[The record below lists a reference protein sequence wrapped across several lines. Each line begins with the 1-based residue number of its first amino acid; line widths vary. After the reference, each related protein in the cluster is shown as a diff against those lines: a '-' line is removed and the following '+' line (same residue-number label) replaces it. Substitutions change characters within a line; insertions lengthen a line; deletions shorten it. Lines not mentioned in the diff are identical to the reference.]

1 MDMQD
6 NKKINSMSKISRIG
20 MFIIILLIVIISILI
35 YIKYYKKDEVI
46 SGNIRKNEI
55 KAEQNERLEGDI
67 LKYANIFNEN
77 SKVKK
82 KEEKIYNNKKIKTY
96 IFESGNKI
104 EIYDDGRIKNYIN
117 INELETVKAFEK
129 NEFNLEKSKNMLKVL
144 GIKLGFEIQNDEI
157 TEINSEEIDNA
168 YSIIIKIKKDNIII
182 TGKAIVNPNFNNVS
196 AISLEYNEIKV
207 KENSKITKEEAIN
220 AVKNSLKEE
229 GKEGTIIENKIKEK
243 IHSSS
248 ILNKAYNVIEVP
260 VMMEYYKKMMEGKID
275 KMPEYSRLY
284 EVDIETG
291 KIIDMLGVQ

>member
-1 MDMQD
+1 
-6 NKKINSMSKISRIG
+6 MSKKNNINKE
-20 MFIIILLIVIISILI
+20 ILLVLLGMIIVTLILLCVR
-35 YIKYYKKDEVI
+35 YYKKDEVI
-46 SGNIRKNEI
+46 SENIRKNEI
-55 KAEQNERLEGDI
+55 KVEQNERLEGDI
-67 LKYANIFNEN
+67 LKYANIFNEK

-104 EIYDDGRIKNYIN
+104 EIYDDGRIKNYTN
-117 INELETVKAFEK
+117 IKELETFKAFEK
-129 NEFNLEKSKNMLKVL
+129 NEFNLEKSKKMLKVL
-144 GIKLGFEIQNDEI
+144 GVKLGFEIIDNNI

-168 YSIIIKIKKDNIII
+168 YSIKIEIKKDNIII

-196 AISLEYNEIKV
+196 AISFEYNEIKIQ
-207 KENSKITKEEAIN
+207 ENNKITKEEAIN

-243 IHSSS
+243 VHSLSR
-248 ILNKAYNVIEVP
+248 LNKAYNVIEVP
-260 VMMEYYKKMMEGKID
+260 VMMEYYRKMMEGKIE

-291 KIIDMLGVQ
+291 KIIDMVGVQ

>member
-1 MDMQD
+1 
-6 NKKINSMSKISRIG
+6 MSKKNNINKE
-20 MFIIILLIVIISILI
+20 ILLVLLGMIIVTLILLCLR
-35 YIKYYKKDEVI
+35 YYKKDEVI
-46 SGNIRKNEI
+46 SDNIRKNEI
-55 KAEQNERLEGDI
+55 KVEQNERLEGDI
-67 LKYANIFNEN
+67 LKYANIFNEK

-117 INELETVKAFEK
+117 VNELETFKAFEK
-129 NEFNLEKSKNMLKVL
+129 NEFNLEKAKKMLRVL
-144 GIKLGFEIQNDEI
+144 GIKLGFEITDNNI

-168 YSIIIKIKKDNIII
+168 YSIRIEIKKDNIII

-207 KENSKITKEEAIN
+207 QENSKITKEEAIN

-229 GKEGTIIENKIKEK
+229 GEEGTIIENKIKEK

-248 ILNKAYNVIEVP
+248 ILNKAYNVIEIP

-291 KIIDMLGVQ
+291 KIIDMVGVQ

>member
-1 MDMQD
+1 
-6 NKKINSMSKISRIG
+6 MSKKNNINKE
-20 MFIIILLIVIISILI
+20 ILLVLLGMIIVTLILLCLR
-35 YIKYYKKDEVI
+35 YYKKDEVI

-55 KAEQNERLEGDI
+55 KTEQNERLEGDI
-67 LKYANIFNEN
+67 LKYANIFNEK

-117 INELETVKAFEK
+117 VNELETFKAFEK
-129 NEFNLEKSKNMLKVL
+129 NEFNLEKSKNILKAL
-144 GIKLGFEIQNDEI
+144 GIKLGFEIIDNNI
-157 TEINSEEIDNA
+157 TEINSEEMNNA
-168 YSIIIKIKKDNIII
+168 YSVRIKMKKDNIII
-182 TGKAIVNPNFNNVS
+182 TGKAIINPNFNNVS
-196 AISLEYNEIKV
+196 AISLEYNEMKIQ
-207 KENSKITKEEAIN
+207 ENSKITKEEATN

-229 GKEGTIIENKIKEK
+229 GREGTIIENKIKEK

-248 ILNKAYNVIEVP
+248 ILNKAYNVIEIP

-291 KIIDMLGVQ
+291 KIIDMIGVQ

>member
-1 MDMQD
+1 M
-6 NKKINSMSKISRIG
+6 NKKNNINKE
-20 MFIIILLIVIISILI
+20 ILLVLLGMIIVTLILLCLR
-35 YIKYYKKDEVI
+35 YYKKDEVI

-55 KAEQNERLEGDI
+55 KTEQNERLEGDI
-67 LKYANIFNEN
+67 LKYANIFNEK

-117 INELETVKAFEK
+117 VNELETFKAFEK
-129 NEFNLEKSKNMLKVL
+129 NEFNLEKSKKMLKVL
-144 GIKLGFEIQNDEI
+144 GIKLGFEIIDNNI
-157 TEINSEEIDNA
+157 TEIKSEEIDNA
-168 YSIIIKIKKDNIII
+168 YSIRIKIKKDNIII
-182 TGKAIVNPNFNNVS
+182 AGKAIVNPNFNNVS
-196 AISLEYNEIKV
+196 AISFEYNEI
-207 KENSKITKEEAIN
+207 EIQGNNKITKEEAIN

-260 VMMEYYKKMMEGKID
+260 VMMEYYRKMMEGKIE

-291 KIIDMLGVQ
+291 KIIDMVGVQ

>member
-1 MDMQD
+1 M
-6 NKKINSMSKISRIG
+6 NKKNNINKE
-20 MFIIILLIVIISILI
+20 ILLVLLGMIIVTLILLCVR
-35 YIKYYKKDEVI
+35 YYKKDEVI

-55 KAEQNERLEGDI
+55 KTKQNERLEGDI
-67 LKYANIFNEN
+67 LKYTNIFNEK

-117 INELETVKAFEK
+117 VNELETFKAFEK
-129 NEFNLEKSKNMLKVL
+129 NEFNLEKSKKMLKVL
-144 GIKLGFEIQNDEI
+144 GIKLGFEIIDNNI
-157 TEINSEEIDNA
+157 TEIKSEEIDNA
-168 YSIIIKIKKDNIII
+168 YSIRIKIKKDNIII
-182 TGKAIVNPNFNNVS
+182 AGKAIVNPNFNNVS
-196 AISLEYNEIKV
+196 AISFEYNEI
-207 KENSKITKEEAIN
+207 EIQGNNKITKEEAIN

-260 VMMEYYKKMMEGKID
+260 VMMEYYRKMMEGKIE

-291 KIIDMLGVQ
+291 KIIDMVGVQ

>member
-1 MDMQD
+1 M
-6 NKKINSMSKISRIG
+6 NKKNNINKE
-20 MFIIILLIVIISILI
+20 ILLVLLGMIIVTLILLCVR
-35 YIKYYKKDEVI
+35 YYKKDEVI

-55 KAEQNERLEGDI
+55 KVEQNERLEGDI

-117 INELETVKAFEK
+117 VNELETFKTFEK

-144 GIKLGFEIQNDEI
+144 GIKLGFEIIDNNI

-182 TGKAIVNPNFNNVS
+182 AGKAIVNPNFNNVS
-196 AISLEYNEIKV
+196 AISFEYNEI
-207 KENSKITKEEAIN
+207 EIQGNNKITKEEAIN

-248 ILNKAYNVIEVP
+248 ILNKTYNVIEVP
-260 VMMEYYKKMMEGKID
+260 VMMEYYRKMMEGKID

-291 KIIDMLGVQ
+291 KIIDMVGVQ

>member
-1 MDMQD
+1 M
-6 NKKINSMSKISRIG
+6 NKKNNINKE
-20 MFIIILLIVIISILI
+20 ILLVLLGMIIVTLILLCVR
-35 YIKYYKKDEVI
+35 YYKKDEVI
-46 SGNIRKNEI
+46 SDNIRKNEI
-55 KAEQNERLEGDI
+55 KIEQNERLEGDI
-67 LKYANIFNEN
+67 LKYANIFNEK

-96 IFESGNKI
+96 IFKSGNKI
-104 EIYDDGRIKNYIN
+104 EIYYDGRIKNYIN
-117 INELETVKAFEK
+117 VNELETFKAFEK

-144 GIKLGFEIQNDEI
+144 GIKLGMEIIDNNL

-248 ILNKAYNVIEVP
+248 ILNKAYNVIEIP

-275 KMPEYSRLY
+275 KIPEYSRLY

-291 KIIDMLGVQ
+291 KIIDIVGVQ

>member
-1 MDMQD
+1 M
-6 NKKINSMSKISRIG
+6 NKKNNINKE
-20 MFIIILLIVIISILI
+20 ILLVLLGMIIVTLILLCVR
-35 YIKYYKKDEVI
+35 YYKKDKVI

-55 KAEQNERLEGDI
+55 KVEQNERLEGDI
-67 LKYANIFNEN
+67 LKYANIFNEK

-117 INELETVKAFEK
+117 INELETFKAFEK
-129 NEFNLEKSKNMLKVL
+129 NEFNLEKSKKMLKVL
-144 GIKLGFEIQNDEI
+144 GIKLGFEIIDNNI

-168 YSIIIKIKKDNIII
+168 YSIRIKIKKDNIII
-182 TGKAIVNPNFNNVS
+182 AGKAIVNPNFNNVS
-196 AISLEYNEIKV
+196 AISFEYNEMKIQ
-207 KENSKITKEEAIN
+207 ENNKITKEEAIN

-229 GKEGTIIENKIKEK
+229 GKEGTIVENKIKEK

-248 ILNKAYNVIEVP
+248 ILNKAYNVIEIP

-291 KIIDMLGVQ
+291 KIIDMVGVQ

>member
-1 MDMQD
+1 M
-6 NKKINSMSKISRIG
+6 NKKNNINKE
-20 MFIIILLIVIISILI
+20 ILLVLLGMIIVTLVLLCLR
-35 YIKYYKKDEVI
+35 YYKKDEVI
-46 SGNIRKNEI
+46 SDNIRKNEI
-55 KAEQNERLEGDI
+55 KTEQNERLEGDI
-67 LKYANIFNEN
+67 LKYANIFNEK

-96 IFESGNKI
+96 IFKSGNKI

-248 ILNKAYNVIEVP
+248 RLNKAYNVIEVP
-260 VMMEYYKKMMEGKID
+260 VMMEYYRKMMEGKID

-291 KIIDMLGVQ
+291 KIIDMIGVQ

>member
-1 MDMQD
+1 M
-6 NKKINSMSKISRIG
+6 NKKNNINKEILIVLLG
-20 MFIIILLIVIISILI
+20 MIIVTLILLCLR
-35 YIKYYKKDEVI
+35 YYKKDEVI

-55 KAEQNERLEGDI
+55 KVEHNERLEGDI
-67 LKYANIFNEN
+67 LKYTNIFNEN

-117 INELETVKAFEK
+117 INELETFKAFEK
-129 NEFNLEKSKNMLKVL
+129 NEFNLEKSKKMLKVL
-144 GIKLGFEIQNDEI
+144 GIKLGFEIIDNNI

-168 YSIIIKIKKDNIII
+168 YSIRIEIKKDNIII

-196 AISLEYNEIKV
+196 AISLEYNEMKIQ
-207 KENSKITKEEAIN
+207 ENNKITKEEAIN
-220 AVKNSLKEE
+220 AVKNSLQED
-229 GKEGTIIENKIKEK
+229 GKEGTIIENKIKQK

-248 ILNKAYNVIEVP
+248 ILNKSYNVIEIP

-275 KMPEYSRLY
+275 KIPEYSRLY

-291 KIIDMLGVQ
+291 KIIDMIGVQ

>member
-1 MDMQD
+1 
-6 NKKINSMSKISRIG
+6 MSKKNNINKE
-20 MFIIILLIVIISILI
+20 ILLVLLGMIIVTLILLCLR
-35 YIKYYKKDEVI
+35 YYKKDEVI
-46 SGNIRKNEI
+46 SENIRKNEI
-55 KAEQNERLEGDI
+55 KVEQNERLEGDI

-77 SKVKK
+77 SKLKK

-117 INELETVKAFEK
+117 INELETFKTFEK
-129 NEFNLEKSKNMLKVL
+129 NEFNLEKAKKMIKVL
-144 GIKLGFEIQNDEI
+144 GIKLGFEIIDNNI

-168 YSIIIKIKKDNIII
+168 YSIRIKIKKDNIII

-196 AISLEYNEIKV
+196 VISFEYNEMKIQ
-207 KENSKITKEEAIN
+207 ESNKITKEEAIN

-260 VMMEYYKKMMEGKID
+260 VMMEYYRKMMEGKID

-291 KIIDMLGVQ
+291 KIIDMVGVQ

>member
-1 MDMQD
+1 M
-6 NKKINSMSKISRIG
+6 NKKNNINKE
-20 MFIIILLIVIISILI
+20 ILLVLLGMIIVTLILLCLR
-35 YIKYYKKDEVI
+35 YYKKDEVI

-55 KAEQNERLEGDI
+55 KTKQNERLEGDI
-67 LKYANIFNEN
+67 LKYINIFNEK

-117 INELETVKAFEK
+117 VNELKTFKAFEK
-129 NEFNLEKSKNMLKVL
+129 NEFNLEKSKKMLKVL
-144 GIKLGFEIQNDEI
+144 GIKLGFEIIDNNIIEI
-157 TEINSEEIDNA
+157 KSEEIDNA
-168 YSIIIKIKKDNIII
+168 YSIRIKIKKDNIII
-182 TGKAIVNPNFNNVS
+182 AGKAIVNPNFNNVS
-196 AISLEYNEIKV
+196 SISFEYNEI
-207 KENSKITKEEAIN
+207 EIQGNNKITKEEAIN

-260 VMMEYYKKMMEGKID
+260 VMMEYYRKMMEGKIE

-291 KIIDMLGVQ
+291 KIIDMVGVQ

>member
-6 NKKINSMSKISRIG
+6 NKKNSMSKISRIG
-20 MFIIILLIVIISILI
+20 IFIIILLIVIIAVLI
-35 YIKYYKKDEVI
+35 YIKYYKKDESI
-46 SGNIRKNEI
+46 LSNIRKKEI
-55 KAEQNERLEGDI
+55 KVEQNERLEGDI
-67 LKYANIFNEN
+67 LKYANIFNEK

-117 INELETVKAFEK
+117 VNELETFKTFEK
-129 NEFNLEKSKNMLKVL
+129 NEFNLEKSKKMLKVL
-144 GIKLGFEIQNDEI
+144 GVKLGFEIIDNNI
-157 TEINSEEIDNA
+157 TEINSKEIDNA
-168 YSIIIKIKKDNIII
+168 YSIRIEIKKNNIII

-196 AISLEYNEIKV
+196 AISFEYNEIKIQ
-207 KENSKITKEEAIN
+207 ENNKITKEEAISV
-220 AVKNSLKEE
+220 VKNSLKEE

-243 IHSSS
+243 VHSLSR
-248 ILNKAYNVIEVP
+248 LNKAYNVIEVP
-260 VMMEYYKKMMEGKID
+260 VMMEYYRKMMEGKID

-291 KIIDMLGVQ
+291 KIINMVGVQ

>member
-1 MDMQD
+1 M
-6 NKKINSMSKISRIG
+6 NKKNNINKE
-20 MFIIILLIVIISILI
+20 ILLVLLGMIIVTLILLCLR
-35 YIKYYKKDEVI
+35 YYKKDKVI
-46 SGNIRKNEI
+46 SENIRKNEI
-55 KAEQNERLEGDI
+55 KVEQNERLEGDI
-67 LKYANIFNEN
+67 LKYANIFNEK

-117 INELETVKAFEK
+117 VNELETFKTLKK
-129 NEFNLEKSKNMLKVL
+129 NEFNLEKAKKMLRVL
-144 GIKLGFEIQNDEI
+144 GIKLGFEIINNNI

-168 YSIIIKIKKDNIII
+168 YSIRIEIKKDNIII

-196 AISLEYNEIKV
+196 AISLEYNEMKIQ
-207 KENSKITKEEAIN
+207 ENNKITKEEAIN

-248 ILNKAYNVIEVP
+248 ILNKAYNVIEIP

-291 KIIDMLGVQ
+291 KIIDMVGV

>member
-1 MDMQD
+1 M
-6 NKKINSMSKISRIG
+6 NKKNNINKE
-20 MFIIILLIVIISILI
+20 ILLVLLGMIIVTLILLCLR
-35 YIKYYKKDEVI
+35 YYNKDEVI
-46 SGNIRKNEI
+46 SDNIRKNEI
-55 KAEQNERLEGDI
+55 KTEQNERLDGDI
-67 LKYANIFNEN
+67 LKYANIFNEK

-117 INELETVKAFEK
+117 INELETFKAFEK
-129 NEFNLEKSKNMLKVL
+129 NEFNLEKSKNMLKAL
-144 GIKLGFEIQNDEI
+144 GIKLGFEIIDNNI
-157 TEINSEEIDNA
+157 TEINSEEMDNA
-168 YSIIIKIKKDNIII
+168 YSIRIKMKKDNMII

-196 AISLEYNEIKV
+196 AISLEYNEMKIQEK
-207 KENSKITKEEAIN
+207 NNKITKEEAIS

-229 GKEGTIIENKIKEK
+229 GEEGNIIENKIKGK

-260 VMMEYYKKMMEGKID
+260 VMMEYYRKMMEGKID

-291 KIIDMLGVQ
+291 KIIDMVGVQ

>member
-1 MDMQD
+1 M
-6 NKKINSMSKISRIG
+6 NKKNNINKE
-20 MFIIILLIVIISILI
+20 ILLVLLGMIIVTLILLCV
-35 YIKYYKKDEVI
+35 KYYKKDEVI
-46 SGNIRKNEI
+46 SDNIRKNEI
-55 KAEQNERLEGDI
+55 KTEQNERLEGDI
-67 LKYANIFNEN
+67 LKYANIFNEK

-82 KEEKIYNNKKIKTY
+82 KEEKIYNNKKIKIY

-117 INELETVKAFEK
+117 VNELETFKTFKK
-129 NEFNLEKSKNMLKVL
+129 NEFNLEKSKNILKAL
-144 GIKLGFEIQNDEI
+144 GIKLGLEIIDNNI

-168 YSIIIKIKKDNIII
+168 YSIRIKIKKDNIII
-182 TGKAIVNPNFNNVS
+182 AGKAIINPNFNNVS

-207 KENSKITKEEAIN
+207 QENSKITKEEAIN

-248 ILNKAYNVIEVP
+248 RLNKAYNVIEIP

-291 KIIDMLGVQ
+291 KIIDMIGVQ

>member
-1 MDMQD
+1 
-6 NKKINSMSKISRIG
+6 MSKKNNINKE
-20 MFIIILLIVIISILI
+20 ILLVLLGMIIVTLILLCVR
-35 YIKYYKKDEVI
+35 YYKKDEVI

-55 KAEQNERLEGDI
+55 KVEQNERLEGDI
-67 LKYANIFNEN
+67 LKYANIFNEK

-117 INELETVKAFEK
+117 VNELETFKVFEK
-129 NEFNLEKSKNMLKVL
+129 NEFNLEKAKKMLKVL
-144 GIKLGFEIQNDEI
+144 GIKLGFEIIDNNI

-182 TGKAIVNPNFNNVS
+182 TGKAIINPNFNNVS

-207 KENSKITKEEAIN
+207 QESNKITKEEAIN

-229 GKEGTIIENKIKEK
+229 GKEGNIIENKIKEK

-248 ILNKAYNVIEVP
+248 RLNKAYNVIEVP

-291 KIIDMLGVQ
+291 KIIDMVGVQ

>member
-1 MDMQD
+1 M
-6 NKKINSMSKISRIG
+6 NKKNNINKE
-20 MFIIILLIVIISILI
+20 ILLVLLGMIIVTLILLCLR
-35 YIKYYKKDEVI
+35 YYKKDEVI

-55 KAEQNERLEGDI
+55 KTKQNERLEGDI
-67 LKYANIFNEN
+67 LKYINIFNEK

-117 INELETVKAFEK
+117 VNELKTFKAFEK
-129 NEFNLEKSKNMLKVL
+129 NEFNLEKSKKMLKVL
-144 GIKLGFEIQNDEI
+144 GIKLGFEIIDNNI
-157 TEINSEEIDNA
+157 TEIKSEEIDNA
-168 YSIIIKIKKDNIII
+168 YSIRIKIKKDNIII
-182 TGKAIVNPNFNNVS
+182 AGKAIVNPNFNNVS
-196 AISLEYNEIKV
+196 AISFEYNEI
-207 KENSKITKEEAIN
+207 EIQGNNKITKEEAIN

-260 VMMEYYKKMMEGKID
+260 VMMEYSRKMMEGKIE

-284 EVDIETG
+284 EVDIETR
-291 KIIDMLGVQ
+291 KIIDMIGVQ

>member
-67 LKYANIFNEN
+67 LKYANIFNEK

-82 KEEKIYNNKKIKTY
+82 KEEKIYNNKKIKIY

-129 NEFNLEKSKNMLKVL
+129 NEFNLEKSKNMLKAL
-144 GIKLGFEIQNDEI
+144 GIKLGFEITDNNI

>member
-1 MDMQD
+1 
-6 NKKINSMSKISRIG
+6 MSKKNNINKE
-20 MFIIILLIVIISILI
+20 ILLVLLGMIIVTLILLCLR
-35 YIKYYKKDEVI
+35 YYKKDEVI
-46 SGNIRKNEI
+46 SDNIRKNEI
-55 KAEQNERLEGDI
+55 KVEQNERLEGDI
-67 LKYANIFNEN
+67 LKYANIFNEK

-117 INELETVKAFEK
+117 VNELETFKAFEK
-129 NEFNLEKSKNMLKVL
+129 NEFNLEKAKKMLRVL
-144 GIKLGFEIQNDEI
+144 GIKLGFEITDNNI

-168 YSIIIKIKKDNIII
+168 YSIRIEIKKDNIII

-207 KENSKITKEEAIN
+207 QENSKITKEEAIN

-229 GKEGTIIENKIKEK
+229 GEEGTIIENKIKEK

-260 VMMEYYKKMMEGKID
+260 VMMEYYRKMMEGKID

-291 KIIDMLGVQ
+291 KIIDMVGVQ

>member
-1 MDMQD
+1 M
-6 NKKINSMSKISRIG
+6 NKKNNINKE
-20 MFIIILLIVIISILI
+20 ILLVLLGMIIVTLILLCVR
-35 YIKYYKKDEVI
+35 YYKKDKVI
-46 SGNIRKNEI
+46 SENIRKNEI
-55 KAEQNERLEGDI
+55 KTEQNERLEGDI
-67 LKYANIFNEN
+67 LKYANIFNEK

-82 KEEKIYNNKKIKTY
+82 KEEKIYNNKKIKKY

-117 INELETVKAFEK
+117 VNELETFKAFEK
-129 NEFNLEKSKNMLKVL
+129 NEFNLEKAKKMLRVL
-144 GIKLGFEIQNDEI
+144 GIKLGFEIINNNI

-168 YSIIIKIKKDNIII
+168 YSIRIKIKKDNIII

-196 AISLEYNEIKV
+196 AISFEYNEIKV
-207 KENSKITKEEAIN
+207 QESNKITNEEAIN

-248 ILNKAYNVIEVP
+248 ILNKAYNVIEIP
-260 VMMEYYKKMMEGKID
+260 VMMEYYKKMMEDKID

-291 KIIDMLGVQ
+291 KIIDMVGVQ

>member
-67 LKYANIFNEN
+67 LKYANIFNEK

-82 KEEKIYNNKKIKTY
+82 KEEKIYNNTKIKIY

>member
-1 MDMQD
+1 
-6 NKKINSMSKISRIG
+6 MSKKNNINKE
-20 MFIIILLIVIISILI
+20 ILLVLLGMIIVTLILLCVR
-35 YIKYYKKDEVI
+35 YYKKDEVI
-46 SGNIRKNEI
+46 SENIRKNEI
-55 KAEQNERLEGDI
+55 KVEQNERLEGDI
-67 LKYANIFNEN
+67 LKYANIFNEK

-117 INELETVKAFEK
+117 VNELETFKAFEK
-129 NEFNLEKSKNMLKVL
+129 NKFNLEKSKNMLKAL
-144 GIKLGFEIQNDEI
+144 GIKLGFEITDNNI

-168 YSIIIKIKKDNIII
+168 YSIRIKIKKDNIII
-182 TGKAIVNPNFNNVS
+182 AGKAIINPNFNNVS
-196 AISLEYNEIKV
+196 AISLEYNEMKIQ
-207 KENSKITKEEAIN
+207 ESNKITKEEAIN

-229 GKEGTIIENKIKEK
+229 GKEGTIVENKIKEK

-260 VMMEYYKKMMEGKID
+260 VMMEYYRKMMEGKID

-291 KIIDMLGVQ
+291 KIIDMIGVQ

>member
-1 MDMQD
+1 M
-6 NKKINSMSKISRIG
+6 NKENNINKE
-20 MFIIILLIVIISILI
+20 ILLVLLGMIIVTLILLCLR
-35 YIKYYKKDEVI
+35 YYKKDEVI

-55 KAEQNERLEGDI
+55 KVEQNERLEGDI
-67 LKYANIFNEN
+67 LKYANIFNEK

-117 INELETVKAFEK
+117 VNELETFKAFEK
-129 NEFNLEKSKNMLKVL
+129 NKFNLEKSKNMLKAL
-144 GIKLGFEIQNDEI
+144 GIKLGFEITDNNI

-168 YSIIIKIKKDNIII
+168 YSIRIKIKKDNIII
-182 TGKAIVNPNFNNVS
+182 AGKAIINPNFNNVF

-207 KENSKITKEEAIN
+207 QESNKITKEEAIN

-229 GKEGTIIENKIKEK
+229 GKEGTIVENKIKEK

-260 VMMEYYKKMMEGKID
+260 VMMEYYRKMMEGKID

-291 KIIDMLGVQ
+291 KIIDMVGVQ

>member
-1 MDMQD
+1 M
-6 NKKINSMSKISRIG
+6 NKKNNINKE
-20 MFIIILLIVIISILI
+20 ILLVLLGMIIVTLVLLCLR
-35 YIKYYKKDEVI
+35 YYKKDEVI
-46 SGNIRKNEI
+46 SDNIRKNEI
-55 KAEQNERLEGDI
+55 KTEQNERLEGDI
-67 LKYANIFNEN
+67 LKYANIINEK

-96 IFESGNKI
+96 IFESGNRI

-117 INELETVKAFEK
+117 VNELKTFKAFEK
-129 NEFNLEKSKNMLKVL
+129 NEVNLEKAKKILKVL

-168 YSIIIKIKKDNIII
+168 YSIRIKIKKDNIII
-182 TGKAIVNPNFNNVS
+182 TGKAIVNPNLNNVS
-196 AISLEYNEIKV
+196 AISLEYNEIKIQ
-207 KENSKITKEEAIN
+207 ENNKITKEEAIN
-220 AVKNSLKEE
+220 AVKTSLKEE

-291 KIIDMLGVQ
+291 KIIDMVGVQ

>member
-1 MDMQD
+1 M
-6 NKKINSMSKISRIG
+6 NKKNNINKE
-20 MFIIILLIVIISILI
+20 ILLVLLGMIIVTLILLCVR
-35 YIKYYKKDEVI
+35 YYKKDEVI
-46 SGNIRKNEI
+46 SDNIRKNEI
-55 KAEQNERLEGDI
+55 KTEQNERLEGDI
-67 LKYANIFNEN
+67 LKYANIFNEK

-117 INELETVKAFEK
+117 VNELETFKAFEK
-129 NEFNLEKSKNMLKVL
+129 NEFNLEKSKKMLKVL
-144 GIKLGFEIQNDEI
+144 GVKLGFEIIDNNI

-168 YSIIIKIKKDNIII
+168 YSIRIKIKKDNIII

-196 AISLEYNEIKV
+196 AISLEYNEMKIQ
-207 KENSKITKEEAIN
+207 ENNKITKEEAISV
-220 AVKNSLKEE
+220 VKNSLKEE
-229 GKEGTIIENKIKEK
+229 GKEGNIIENKIKEK

-248 ILNKAYNVIEVP
+248 ILNKAYNVIEIP
-260 VMMEYYKKMMEGKID
+260 VMMEYYKKMMEGKRD

-291 KIIDMLGVQ
+291 KIIDMVGVQ

>member
-1 MDMQD
+1 M
-6 NKKINSMSKISRIG
+6 NKKNNINKE
-20 MFIIILLIVIISILI
+20 ILLVLLGMIIVTLILLCLR
-35 YIKYYKKDEVI
+35 YYKKDEVI

-55 KAEQNERLEGDI
+55 KTKQNERLEGDI
-67 LKYANIFNEN
+67 LKYINIFNEK

-117 INELETVKAFEK
+117 VNELKTFKAFEK
-129 NEFNLEKSKNMLKVL
+129 NEFNLEKSKKMLKVL
-144 GIKLGFEIQNDEI
+144 GIKLGFEIIDNNI
-157 TEINSEEIDNA
+157 TEIKSEEIDNA
-168 YSIIIKIKKDNIII
+168 YSIRIKIKKDNIII
-182 TGKAIVNPNFNNVS
+182 AGKAIVNPNFNNVS
-196 AISLEYNEIKV
+196 AISFEYNEI
-207 KENSKITKEEAIN
+207 EIQGNNKITKEEAIN

-260 VMMEYYKKMMEGKID
+260 VMMEYYRKMMEDKIE

-291 KIIDMLGVQ
+291 KIIDMVGVQ

>member
-1 MDMQD
+1 M
-6 NKKINSMSKISRIG
+6 NKKNNINKE
-20 MFIIILLIVIISILI
+20 ILLVLLGMIIVTLILLCLR
-35 YIKYYKKDEVI
+35 YYKKDEVI

-55 KAEQNERLEGDI
+55 KTKQNERLEGDI
-67 LKYANIFNEN
+67 LKYINIFNEK

-117 INELETVKAFEK
+117 VNELKTFKAFEK
-129 NEFNLEKSKNMLKVL
+129 NEFNLEKSKKMLKVL
-144 GIKLGFEIQNDEI
+144 GIKLGFEIIDNNI

-168 YSIIIKIKKDNIII
+168 YSIRIEIKKDNIII

-196 AISLEYNEIKV
+196 AISLEYNEMKIQ
-207 KENSKITKEEAIN
+207 ENNKITKEEAIN
-220 AVKNSLKEE
+220 VVKTSLKEE

-243 IHSSS
+243 VHSLSR
-248 ILNKAYNVIEVP
+248 LNKAYNVIEVP

-284 EVDIETG
+284 EVDIEIG
-291 KIIDMLGVQ
+291 KIIDMIGVQ

>member
-1 MDMQD
+1 M
-6 NKKINSMSKISRIG
+6 NKKNNINKE
-20 MFIIILLIVIISILI
+20 ILLVLLGMIIVTLILLCVR
-35 YIKYYKKDEVI
+35 YYKKDKVI
-46 SGNIRKNEI
+46 SENIRKNEI
-55 KAEQNERLEGDI
+55 KTEQNERLEGDI
-67 LKYANIFNEN
+67 LKYANIFNEK

-82 KEEKIYNNKKIKTY
+82 KEEKIYNNKKIKIY

-117 INELETVKAFEK
+117 VNELETFKAFEK
-129 NEFNLEKSKNMLKVL
+129 NEFNLEKAKKMLRVL
-144 GIKLGFEIQNDEI
+144 GIKLGFEIINNNI

-168 YSIIIKIKKDNIII
+168 YSIRIKIKKDNIII

-196 AISLEYNEIKV
+196 AISFEYNEIKV
-207 KENSKITKEEAIN
+207 QESNKITNEEAIN

-248 ILNKAYNVIEVP
+248 ILNKAYNVIEIP
-260 VMMEYYKKMMEGKID
+260 VMMEYYRKMMEGKID

-291 KIIDMLGVQ
+291 KIIDMVGVQ

>member
-1 MDMQD
+1 M
-6 NKKINSMSKISRIG
+6 NKKNNINKE
-20 MFIIILLIVIISILI
+20 ILLVLLGMIIVTLILLCLR
-35 YIKYYKKDEVI
+35 YYKKDEVI

-55 KAEQNERLEGDI
+55 KTKQNERLEGDI
-67 LKYANIFNEN
+67 LKYTNIFNEK

-82 KEEKIYNNKKIKTY
+82 KEEKIYNKKKIKTY

-117 INELETVKAFEK
+117 VNELETFKAFEK
-129 NEFNLEKSKNMLKVL
+129 NEFNLEKSKKMLKVL
-144 GIKLGFEIQNDEI
+144 GIKLGFEIIDNNI
-157 TEINSEEIDNA
+157 TEIKSEEIDNA
-168 YSIIIKIKKDNIII
+168 YSIRIKIKKDNIII
-182 TGKAIVNPNFNNVS
+182 AGKAIVNPNFNNVS
-196 AISLEYNEIKV
+196 AISFEYNEI
-207 KENSKITKEEAIN
+207 EIQGNNKITKEEAIN

-260 VMMEYYKKMMEGKID
+260 VMMEYYRKMMEGKIE

-291 KIIDMLGVQ
+291 KIIDMVGVQ

>member
-1 MDMQD
+1 
-6 NKKINSMSKISRIG
+6 MSKKNNINKE
-20 MFIIILLIVIISILI
+20 ILLVLLGMIIVTLILLCV
-35 YIKYYKKDEVI
+35 KYYKKDEVI

-55 KAEQNERLEGDI
+55 KTEQNERLEGDI
-67 LKYANIFNEN
+67 LKYANIFNEK

-117 INELETVKAFEK
+117 INELEKFKVFEK
-129 NEFNLEKSKNMLKVL
+129 NEFNLEKSKNMLKAL
-144 GIKLGFEIQNDEI
+144 GIKLGFEITDNNI

-168 YSIIIKIKKDNIII
+168 YSIRIRIKKENIII
-182 TGKAIVNPNFNNVS
+182 AGKAIVNPNFNNVS
-196 AISLEYNEIKV
+196 AINFEYNEMKIQ
-207 KENSKITKEEAIN
+207 ENNKITKEEAIN

-229 GKEGTIIENKIKEK
+229 GTIIENKIKEK

-248 ILNKAYNVIEVP
+248 RLNKAYNVIEVP
-260 VMMEYYKKMMEGKID
+260 VMMEYYRKMMEGKID

-291 KIIDMLGVQ
+291 KIIDMVGVQ

>member
-1 MDMQD
+1 M
-6 NKKINSMSKISRIG
+6 NKKNNINKE
-20 MFIIILLIVIISILI
+20 ILLVLLGMIIVTLVLLCLR
-35 YIKYYKKDEVI
+35 YYKKDEVI
-46 SGNIRKNEI
+46 SDNIRKNEI
-55 KAEQNERLEGDI
+55 KTEQNERLEGDI
-67 LKYANIFNEN
+67 LKYANIFNEK

-117 INELETVKAFEK
+117 INELETFKAFEK
-129 NEFNLEKSKNMLKVL
+129 NEFNLEKSKKMLKVL
-144 GIKLGFEIQNDEI
+144 GIKLGFEIKNDEI

-168 YSIIIKIKKDNIII
+168 YSIRIEIKKDNIII

-196 AISLEYNEIKV
+196 AISLEYNEMKIQ
-207 KENSKITKEEAIN
+207 ENNKITKEEAISV
-220 AVKNSLKEE
+220 VKNSLKEE

-248 ILNKAYNVIEVP
+248 ILNKAYNVIEIP

-291 KIIDMLGVQ
+291 KIIDMVGVQ

>member
-1 MDMQD
+1 M
-6 NKKINSMSKISRIG
+6 NKKNNINKEILLVLIG
-20 MFIIILLIVIISILI
+20 MIIVTLILLCVR
-35 YIKYYKKDEVI
+35 YYNKDKVI
-46 SGNIRKNEI
+46 SENIRKNEI
-55 KAEQNERLEGDI
+55 KTEQNERLEGDI
-67 LKYANIFNEN
+67 LKYANIFNEK

-117 INELETVKAFEK
+117 INELETFKAFEK
-129 NEFNLEKSKNMLKVL
+129 NEFNLEKSKKMLKVL
-144 GIKLGFEIQNDEI
+144 GIKLGFEIKNDEI

-168 YSIIIKIKKDNIII
+168 YSIRIEIKKDNIVI
-182 TGKAIVNPNFNNVS
+182 TGRAIVNSNFNNVS
-196 AISLEYNEIKV
+196 AISLEYNEIKIQ
-207 KENSKITKEEAIN
+207 ENNKITKEEAIN

-229 GKEGTIIENKIKEK
+229 EKEGTIVENKIKEK

-248 ILNKAYNVIEVP
+248 ILNKAYNVIEIP

-291 KIIDMLGVQ
+291 KIIDMIGVQ

>member
-1 MDMQD
+1 M
-6 NKKINSMSKISRIG
+6 NKKNNINKE
-20 MFIIILLIVIISILI
+20 ILLVLLGMIIVTLILLCLR
-35 YIKYYKKDEVI
+35 YYKKDEVI

-55 KAEQNERLEGDI
+55 KTKQNERLEGDI
-67 LKYANIFNEN
+67 LKYINIFNEK

-117 INELETVKAFEK
+117 INELEAFKVFEK
-129 NEFNLEKSKNMLKVL
+129 NEFNLEKSKKMLKVL
-144 GIKLGFEIQNDEI
+144 GIKLGFEIIDNNI

-168 YSIIIKIKKDNIII
+168 YSIGIKIKKDNIII
-182 TGKAIVNPNFNNVS
+182 AGKAIVNPNFNNVS
-196 AISLEYNEIKV
+196 AISFEYNEI
-207 KENSKITKEEAIN
+207 EIQGNNKITKEEAIN

-260 VMMEYYKKMMEGKID
+260 VMMEYYRKMMEGKIE

-291 KIIDMLGVQ
+291 KIIDMVGVQ

>member
-1 MDMQD
+1 M
-6 NKKINSMSKISRIG
+6 NKKNNINKE
-20 MFIIILLIVIISILI
+20 ILLVLLGMIIVTLILLCLR
-35 YIKYYKKDEVI
+35 YYKKDEVI

-55 KAEQNERLEGDI
+55 KTKQNERLEGDI
-67 LKYANIFNEN
+67 LKYINIFNEK

-117 INELETVKAFEK
+117 VNELKTFKAFEK
-129 NEFNLEKSKNMLKVL
+129 NEFNLEKSKKMLKVL
-144 GIKLGFEIQNDEI
+144 GIKLGFEIIDNNI
-157 TEINSEEIDNA
+157 TEINSEEMDNA
-168 YSIIIKIKKDNIII
+168 YSIRIKMKKDNMII
-182 TGKAIVNPNFNNVS
+182 TGKAIINPNFNNVS
-196 AISLEYNEIKV
+196 AISLEYNEMKIQ
-207 KENSKITKEEAIN
+207 ENSKITKEEAIN

-248 ILNKAYNVIEVP
+248 RLNKAYNVIEVP
-260 VMMEYYKKMMEGKID
+260 VMMEYYRKMMEGKIE

-284 EVDIETG
+284 EVDIETR
-291 KIIDMLGVQ
+291 KIIDMIGVQ

>member
-117 INELETVKAFEK
+117 INELETFKAFEK
-129 NEFNLEKSKNMLKVL
+129 NEFNLEKSKNMLKAL
-144 GIKLGFEIQNDEI
+144 GIKLGFEIIDNNI

-196 AISLEYNEIKV
+196 AISFEYNEI
-207 KENSKITKEEAIN
+207 EIQGNNKITKEEAIN